1 MAVSNLRLGGIT
13 SGFDTEAMVTQLLSS
28 YQTRIDKQS
37 QKITKLSWQQSAY
50 QDITKK
56 ITEFKNTY
64 FDVLKRDTYLMSP
77 STFNK
82 FKADVT
88 ATSNADAAGLTVS
101 TTSNSSS
108 GSYKIKL
115 NQAAKAS
122 TAQGNSITSG
132 NFKLD
137 LDKAL
142 SSASGEVKTND
153 DGSKTWTMNFALDVQ
168 VGGIRKTIS
177 FSADAL
183 LGADGNVADKDA
195 AKSSIIDSLNQKL
208 QESFGYSGKTSGAT
222 GATDAN
228 GKEWFLQVKLG
239 SDGKA
244 EFQVG
249 GNASVSVAENKGNFG
264 LAQPKEKVAISTGS
278 VVTGV
283 NALQVEIGGKNVS
296 VAFNG
301 VSSTYYDSKGQ
312 TGNEAILAEYKE
324 LKTAAY
330 RKSYN
335 LADNEIVSDEQL
347 EKFTYSNEQA
357 AKDKNAASIKEALK
371 GVAGYTF
378 NFDGTYVT
386 AADSNGNSVDF
397 SMTSVEGGTL
407 GLTKASASN
416 KINSGSTLSD
426 LGFKPEADGTYK
438 LNINGTE
445 ISLDKNSTIS
455 SMMSAV
461 NKSAAGVTMTYSS
474 LTNSFTLESKE
485 FGVSAVNKSAA
496 GVTMTYSSLTNSFTL
511 ESKEFGGAGKVEVG
525 DTSLGRSL
533 GLVDDNGTVGASEG
547 QNAIFEINGQEVYL
561 NDNTYTLDGNTFTFN
576 DNMTIGETYTV
587 NIAKDSTTVKDALKK
602 FVESYNKLIDDV
614 YGYIGKSP
622 AKDDDGNTY
631 EPLTNAEKDEMSEDE
646 ITKWEEKAKQGVLYN
661 DSTVSTVMSQMRSAL
676 YTSVTL
682 DDGSKFG
689 IYNLGIK
696 TSSEWSEHGKLQIDE
711 NAFDKAFENNED
723 AIIKLFTDSDTG
735 MMKKLNSVID
745 GAVKSSGAA
754 NTRGTLVRKAG
765 KADSSVTTDSTIYK
779 EMVKMQD
786 RLKELQD
793 RYDTKEEY
801 WWKVFTNMETAM
813 ADLNSQTSYI
823 SSYLGTGTSSYQ

>member
-283 NALQVEIGGKNVS
+283 NAFQVEIGGKNVS

-312 TGNEAILAEYKE
+312 TGNEAILAEYKG

-347 EKFTYSNEQA
+347 EKFNYSNEQA

-416 KINSGSTLSD
+416 KISSGSTLSD

-445 ISLDKNSTIS
+445 ISLDKKSTIS
-455 SMMSAV
+455 SMM
-461 NKSAAGVTMTYSS
+461 
-474 LTNSFTLESKE
+474 
-485 FGVSAVNKSAA
+485 SAVNKSAA

-631 EPLTNAEKDEMSEDE
+631 EPLTNAEKEEMSEDE

-661 DSTVSTVMSQMRSAL
+661 DSTVSTIMSQMRSAL
-676 YTSVTL
+676 YTNVTL

-735 MMKKLNSVID
+735 MMKKLNSVIN

-793 RYDTKEEY
+793 RYNTKEEY

>member
-1 MAVSNLRLGGIT
+1 
-13 SGFDTEAMVTQLLSS
+13 
-28 YQTRIDKQS
+28 
-37 QKITKLSWQQSAY
+37 
-50 QDITKK
+50 
-56 ITEFKNTY
+56 
-64 FDVLKRDTYLMSP
+64 
-77 STFNK
+77 
-82 FKADVT
+82 
-88 ATSNADAAGLTVS
+88 
-101 TTSNSSS
+101 
-108 GSYKIKL
+108 
-115 NQAAKAS
+115 
-122 TAQGNSITSG
+122 
-132 NFKLD
+132 
-137 LDKAL
+137 
-142 SSASGEVKTND
+142 
-153 DGSKTWTMNFALDVQ
+153 MNFALDVQ

-283 NALQVEIGGKNVS
+283 NAFQVEIGGKNVS

-347 EKFTYSNEQA
+347 EKFNYSNEQA

-416 KINSGSTLSD
+416 KISSGSTLSD

-445 ISLDKNSTIS
+445 ISLDKKSTIS

-485 FGVSAVNKSAA
+485 
-496 GVTMTYSSLTNSFTL
+496 L
-511 ESKEFGGAGKVEVG
+511 GGAGKVEVG

-631 EPLTNAEKDEMSEDE
+631 EPLTDAEKEEMSEDE

>member
-88 ATSNADAAGLTVS
+88 ATSNADASGLTVS

-115 NQAAKAS
+115 NQAAKSS

-228 GKEWFLQVKLG
+228 GKEWFLQVQLG

-416 KINSGSTLSD
+416 KISSGSTLSD

-445 ISLDKNSTIS
+445 ISLDKKSTIS
-455 SMMSAV
+455 SMM
-461 NKSAAGVTMTYSS
+461 
-474 LTNSFTLESKE
+474 
-485 FGVSAVNKSAA
+485 SAVNKSAA

-631 EPLTNAEKDEMSEDE
+631 EPLTDAEKEEMSEDE

>member
-88 ATSNADAAGLTVS
+88 ATSNADTAGLTVS

-283 NALQVEIGGKNVS
+283 NAFQVEIGGKNVS

-347 EKFTYSNEQA
+347 EKFNYSNEQA

-416 KINSGSTLSD
+416 KISSGSTLSD

-445 ISLDKNSTIS
+445 ISLDKKSTIS

-485 FGVSAVNKSAA
+485 
-496 GVTMTYSSLTNSFTL
+496 L
-511 ESKEFGGAGKVEVG
+511 GGAGKVEVG

>member
-13 SGFDTEAMVTQLLSS
+13 SGFDTEAMVTHLLSS

-445 ISLDKNSTIS
+445 ISLDKKSTIS
-455 SMMSAV
+455 SMM
-461 NKSAAGVTMTYSS
+461 
-474 LTNSFTLESKE
+474 
-485 FGVSAVNKSAA
+485 SAVNKSAA

>member
-88 ATSNADAAGLTVS
+88 ATSNADTAGLTVS

-228 GKEWFLQVKLG
+228 GKEWFLQAKLG

-283 NALQVEIGGKNVS
+283 NAFQVEIGGKNVS

-312 TGNEAILAEYKE
+312 TGNEAILAEYKG

-335 LADNEIVSDEQL
+335 LAENEIVSDEQL
-347 EKFTYSNEQA
+347 EKFNYSNEQA

-416 KINSGSTLSD
+416 KISSGSTLSD

-445 ISLDKNSTIS
+445 ISLDKKSTIS

-485 FGVSAVNKSAA
+485 
-496 GVTMTYSSLTNSFTL
+496 L
-511 ESKEFGGAGKVEVG
+511 GGAGKVEVG

-547 QNAIFEINGQEVYL
+547 QNAIFEINGKEVYL

-813 ADLNSQTSYI
+813 ADLNSQTNYI

>member
-88 ATSNADAAGLTVS
+88 ATSNADTAGLTVS

-283 NALQVEIGGKNVS
+283 NAFQVEIGGKNVS

-347 EKFTYSNEQA
+347 EKFNYSNEQA

-416 KINSGSTLSD
+416 KISSGSTLSD

-445 ISLDKNSTIS
+445 ISLDKKSTIS
-455 SMMSAV
+455 SMM
-461 NKSAAGVTMTYSS
+461 
-474 LTNSFTLESKE
+474 
-485 FGVSAVNKSAA
+485 SAVNKSAA

-631 EPLTNAEKDEMSEDE
+631 EPLTDAEKEEMSEDE

>member
-153 DGSKTWTMNFALDVQ
+153 DGSETWTMNFALDVQ

-208 QESFGYSGKTSGAT
+208 QESFGYSGKTSGAA

-264 LAQPKEKVAISTGS
+264 LAQPKEKVAISTAS

-312 TGNEAILAEYKE
+312 TGNEAILAEYKG

-347 EKFTYSNEQA
+347 EKFNYSNEQA

-416 KINSGSTLSD
+416 KISSGSTLSD

-455 SMMSAV
+455 SMM
-461 NKSAAGVTMTYSS
+461 
-474 LTNSFTLESKE
+474 
-485 FGVSAVNKSAA
+485 SAVNKSAA

-631 EPLTNAEKDEMSEDE
+631 EPLTNAEKEEMSEDE

>member
-88 ATSNADAAGLTVS
+88 ATSNADASGLTVS

-228 GKEWFLQVKLG
+228 GKEWFLQAKLG

-283 NALQVEIGGKNVS
+283 NAFQVEIGGKNVS

-416 KINSGSTLSD
+416 KISSGSTLSD

-445 ISLDKNSTIS
+445 ISLDKKSTIS

-485 FGVSAVNKSAA
+485 
-496 GVTMTYSSLTNSFTL
+496 L
-511 ESKEFGGAGKVEVG
+511 GGAGKVEVG

-631 EPLTNAEKDEMSEDE
+631 EPLTDAEKEEMSEDE

>member
-283 NALQVEIGGKNVS
+283 NAFQVEIGGKNVS

-301 VSSTYYDSKGQ
+301 VSSTYYDSKDQ
-312 TGNEAILAEYKE
+312 TGNEAILAEYKK

-335 LADNEIVSDEQL
+335 LAENEIVSDKQL

-416 KINSGSTLSD
+416 KISSGSTLSD

-445 ISLDKNSTIS
+445 ISLDKKSTIS
-455 SMMSAV
+455 SMM
-461 NKSAAGVTMTYSS
+461 
-474 LTNSFTLESKE
+474 
-485 FGVSAVNKSAA
+485 SAVNKSAA

-547 QNAIFEINGQEVYL
+547 QNAIFEINGKEVYL

-602 FVESYNKLIDDV
+602 FVESYNKLIEDV

>member
-153 DGSKTWTMNFALDVQ
+153 DGSETWTMNFALDVQ

-228 GKEWFLQVKLG
+228 GKEWFLQVQLG

-283 NALQVEIGGKNVS
+283 NAFQVEIGGKNVS

-485 FGVSAVNKSAA
+485 FG
-496 GVTMTYSSLTNSFTL
+496 
-511 ESKEFGGAGKVEVG
+511 GAGKVEVG

-631 EPLTNAEKDEMSEDE
+631 EPLTDAEKEEMSEDE

-676 YTSVTL
+676 YTNVTL

-711 NAFDKAFENNED
+711 DAFDKAFENNED

-745 GAVKSSGAA
+745 GAVKSSGAV

-786 RLKELQD
+786 RLKELQN
-793 RYDTKEEY
+793 RYNDKEEY

-813 ADLNSQTSYI
+813 SDLNSQTSYI
-823 SSYLGTGTSSYQ
+823 SSYLGTGTSNYQ

>member
-153 DGSKTWTMNFALDVQ
+153 DGSETWTMNFALDVQ

-228 GKEWFLQVKLG
+228 GKEWFLQVQLG

-283 NALQVEIGGKNVS
+283 NAFQVEIGGKNES

-347 EKFTYSNEQA
+347 EKFTYTNEQA

-416 KINSGSTLSD
+416 KINSGSTLSN

-445 ISLDKNSTIS
+445 ISLDKNATIS
-455 SMMSAV
+455 SMM
-461 NKSAAGVTMTYSS
+461 
-474 LTNSFTLESKE
+474 
-485 FGVSAVNKSAA
+485 SAVNKSAA

-587 NIAKDSTTVKDALKK
+587 NIKKDSTTVKDALKK

>member
-88 ATSNADAAGLTVS
+88 ATSNADASGLTVS

-445 ISLDKNSTIS
+445 ISLDKKSTIS

-485 FGVSAVNKSAA
+485 FG
-496 GVTMTYSSLTNSFTL
+496 GT
-511 ESKEFGGAGKVEVG
+511 GKVEVG

-661 DSTVSTVMSQMRSAL
+661 DSTVSTVKSQMRSAL

>member
-208 QESFGYSGKTSGAT
+208 QESFGYSGKTSGAA

-228 GKEWFLQVKLG
+228 GKEWFVQVKLG

-312 TGNEAILAEYKE
+312 TGNEAILAEYKG

-347 EKFTYSNEQA
+347 EKFNYSNEQA

-455 SMMSAV
+455 SMM
-461 NKSAAGVTMTYSS
+461 
-474 LTNSFTLESKE
+474 
-485 FGVSAVNKSAA
+485 SAVNKSAA

-676 YTSVTL
+676 YTNVTL

>member
-88 ATSNADAAGLTVS
+88 ATSNADASGLTVS

-168 VGGIRKTIS
+168 VGAIRKTIS

-445 ISLDKNSTIS
+445 ISLDKKSTIS
-455 SMMSAV
+455 SMM
-461 NKSAAGVTMTYSS
+461 
-474 LTNSFTLESKE
+474 
-485 FGVSAVNKSAA
+485 SAVNKSAA

>member
-88 ATSNADAAGLTVS
+88 ATSNADASGLTVS

-283 NALQVEIGGKNVS
+283 NAFQVEIGGKNVS

-378 NFDGTYVT
+378 NFDGTYIT

-416 KINSGSTLSD
+416 KISSGSTLSD

-445 ISLDKNSTIS
+445 ISLDKKSTIS
-455 SMMSAV
+455 SMM
-461 NKSAAGVTMTYSS
+461 
-474 LTNSFTLESKE
+474 
-485 FGVSAVNKSAA
+485 SAVNKSAA

-631 EPLTNAEKDEMSEDE
+631 EPLTNAEKEEMSEDE

-676 YTSVTL
+676 YTNVTL

>member
-283 NALQVEIGGKNVS
+283 NAVQVEIGGKNVS

-445 ISLDKNSTIS
+445 ISLDKKSTIS
-455 SMMSAV
+455 SMM
-461 NKSAAGVTMTYSS
+461 
-474 LTNSFTLESKE
+474 
-485 FGVSAVNKSAA
+485 SAVNKSAA

>member
-283 NALQVEIGGKNVS
+283 NAFQVEIGGKNVS

-347 EKFTYSNEQA
+347 EKFNYSNEQA

-416 KINSGSTLSD
+416 KISSGSTLSD

-445 ISLDKNSTIS
+445 ISLDKKSTIS
-455 SMMSAV
+455 SMM
-461 NKSAAGVTMTYSS
+461 
-474 LTNSFTLESKE
+474 
-485 FGVSAVNKSAA
+485 SAVNKSAA

-622 AKDDDGNTY
+622 AKDD
-631 EPLTNAEKDEMSEDE
+631 MSEDE

-676 YTSVTL
+676 YTNVTL

>member
-88 ATSNADAAGLTVS
+88 ATSNADAAGRGGR

-312 TGNEAILAEYKE
+312 TGNEAILAEYKG

-347 EKFTYSNEQA
+347 EKFNYSNEQA

-445 ISLDKNSTIS
+445 ISLDKKSTIS
-455 SMMSAV
+455 SMM
-461 NKSAAGVTMTYSS
+461 
-474 LTNSFTLESKE
+474 
-485 FGVSAVNKSAA
+485 SAVNKSAA

>member
-88 ATSNADAAGLTVS
+88 ATSNADASGLTVS

-445 ISLDKNSTIS
+445 ISLDKKSTIS

-485 FGVSAVNKSAA
+485 FG
-496 GVTMTYSSLTNSFTL
+496 GT
-511 ESKEFGGAGKVEVG
+511 GKVEVG

-587 NIAKDSTTVKDALKK
+587 NIAKDSTMVKDALKK

>member
-56 ITEFKNTY
+56 ITEFKNTN
-64 FDVLKRDTYLMSP
+64 FDVLKRDTYLKSP

-82 FKADVT
+82 IKADVT
-88 ATSNADAAGLTVS
+88 ATSNADASGLTVS

-283 NALQVEIGGKNVS
+283 NAFQVEIGGKNVS

-301 VSSTYYDSKGQ
+301 VSSTYYDSKSQ

-347 EKFTYSNEQA
+347 EKFNYSNEQA

-445 ISLDKNSTIS
+445 ISLDKKSTIS
-455 SMMSAV
+455 SMM
-461 NKSAAGVTMTYSS
+461 
-474 LTNSFTLESKE
+474 
-485 FGVSAVNKSAA
+485 SAVNKSAA

>member
-301 VSSTYYDSKGQ
+301 VSSTYYDSNGQ

-445 ISLDKNSTIS
+445 ISLDKKSTIS

-485 FGVSAVNKSAA
+485 
-496 GVTMTYSSLTNSFTL
+496 L
-511 ESKEFGGAGKVEVG
+511 GGAGKVEVG

-631 EPLTNAEKDEMSEDE
+631 EPLTDAEKEEMSEDE

>member
-88 ATSNADAAGLTVS
+88 ATSNADASGLTVS

-142 SSASGEVKTND
+142 SSTSGEVKTND

-283 NALQVEIGGKNVS
+283 NAFQVEIGGKNVS

-416 KINSGSTLSD
+416 KISSGSTLSD

-445 ISLDKNSTIS
+445 ISLDKKSTIS
-455 SMMSAV
+455 SMM
-461 NKSAAGVTMTYSS
+461 
-474 LTNSFTLESKE
+474 
-485 FGVSAVNKSAA
+485 SAVNKSAA

-711 NAFDKAFENNED
+711 DAFDKAFENNED

>member
-28 YQTRIDKQS
+28 YQTRIDKQR

-88 ATSNADAAGLTVS
+88 ATSNADASGLTVS

-445 ISLDKNSTIS
+445 ISLDKKSTIS

-485 FGVSAVNKSAA
+485 FG
-496 GVTMTYSSLTNSFTL
+496 GT
-511 ESKEFGGAGKVEVG
+511 GKVEVG

-696 TSSEWSEHGKLQIDE
+696 TSSKWSEHGKLQIDE

>member
-153 DGSKTWTMNFALDVQ
+153 DGSETWTMNFALDVQ

-208 QESFGYSGKTSGAT
+208 QESFGYSGKTSGAA

-416 KINSGSTLSD
+416 KISSGSTLSD

-455 SMMSAV
+455 SMM
-461 NKSAAGVTMTYSS
+461 
-474 LTNSFTLESKE
+474 
-485 FGVSAVNKSAA
+485 SAVNKSAA

-631 EPLTNAEKDEMSEDE
+631 EPLTNAEKEEMSEDE

>member
-88 ATSNADAAGLTVS
+88 ATSNADTAGLTVS

-264 LAQPKEKVAISTGS
+264 LAQPKEKVAISTAS

-312 TGNEAILAEYKE
+312 TGNEAILAEYKG

-347 EKFTYSNEQA
+347 EKFNYSNEQA

-445 ISLDKNSTIS
+445 ISLDKKSTIS
-455 SMMSAV
+455 SMM
-461 NKSAAGVTMTYSS
+461 
-474 LTNSFTLESKE
+474 
-485 FGVSAVNKSAA
+485 SAVNKSAA

>member
-347 EKFTYSNEQA
+347 EKFNYSNEQA

-445 ISLDKNSTIS
+445 ISLDKKSTIS
-455 SMMSAV
+455 SMM
-461 NKSAAGVTMTYSS
+461 
-474 LTNSFTLESKE
+474 
-485 FGVSAVNKSAA
+485 SAVNKSAA

>member
-88 ATSNADAAGLTVS
+88 ATSNADASGLTVS

-416 KINSGSTLSD
+416 KISSGSTLSD

-445 ISLDKNSTIS
+445 ISLDKKSTIS

-485 FGVSAVNKSAA
+485 
-496 GVTMTYSSLTNSFTL
+496 L
-511 ESKEFGGAGKVEVG
+511 GGAGKVEVG

-631 EPLTNAEKDEMSEDE
+631 EPLTDAEKEEMSEDE

>member
-88 ATSNADAAGLTVS
+88 ATSNADTAGLTVS

-312 TGNEAILAEYKE
+312 TGNEAILAEYKG

-347 EKFTYSNEQA
+347 EKFNYSNEQA

-445 ISLDKNSTIS
+445 ISLDKKSTIS
-455 SMMSAV
+455 SMM
-461 NKSAAGVTMTYSS
+461 
-474 LTNSFTLESKE
+474 
-485 FGVSAVNKSAA
+485 SAVNKSAA

>member
-88 ATSNADAAGLTVS
+88 ATSNADASGLTVS

-142 SSASGEVKTND
+142 SSASGEVKIND

-445 ISLDKNSTIS
+445 ISLDKKSTIS
-455 SMMSAV
+455 SMM
-461 NKSAAGVTMTYSS
+461 
-474 LTNSFTLESKE
+474 
-485 FGVSAVNKSAA
+485 SAVNKSAA

>member
-88 ATSNADAAGLTVS
+88 ATSNADASGLTVS

-283 NALQVEIGGKNVS
+283 NAFQVEIGGKNVS

-347 EKFTYSNEQA
+347 EKFNYSNEQA

-445 ISLDKNSTIS
+445 ISLDKKSTIS

-485 FGVSAVNKSAA
+485 
-496 GVTMTYSSLTNSFTL
+496 L
-511 ESKEFGGAGKVEVG
+511 GGAGKVEVG

-631 EPLTNAEKDEMSEDE
+631 EPLTDAEKEEMSEDE
-646 ITKWEEKAKQGVLYN
+646 ITMWEEKAKQGVLYN